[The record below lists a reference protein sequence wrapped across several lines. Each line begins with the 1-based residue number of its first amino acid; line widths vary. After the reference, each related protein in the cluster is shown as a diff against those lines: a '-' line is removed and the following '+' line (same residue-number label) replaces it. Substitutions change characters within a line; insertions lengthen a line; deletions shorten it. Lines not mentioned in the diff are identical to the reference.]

1 MNTVRFTIHRQ
12 PSFFGFLKPYK
23 LYINGSYV
31 GSVSNG
37 MTLTANIQS
46 EQAFIIE
53 VEHPFGSNFVVPAG
67 EREYKTELKR
77 ASDGQNDRHTEMH
90 LVKDEQRTLLPSFR
104 FDKCIKSVYSDTVTQ
119 LAPAEQTF
127 AYCMEFWLAV
137 TDDLQEVY
145 VSPNYP
151 SILAALRNI
160 GALKAANLLERL
172 AAEYMPDAVL
182 PLDDNQI
189 ELYSKEFEKTNK
201 AFWKDET
208 VISEFHK
215 EVVSYILQKLNSAAN
230 VY

>member
-12 PSFFGFLKPYK
+12 PSFLGFLKPYK

-46 EQAFIIE
+46 EQAYIIE

-67 EREYKTELKR
+67 AREYKTELKR

-104 FDKCIKSVYSDTVTQ
+104 FDKYIKSVYSDTVTQ
-119 LAPAEQTF
+119 LAPAEQTLV
-127 AYCMEFWLAV
+127 YCMKFWHAV
-137 TDDLQEVY
+137 TDDLQEIY
-145 VSPNYP
+145 ASPNYR
-151 SILAALRNI
+151 SILDALCTVGAA
-160 GALKAANLLERL
+160 KAANLLERL
-172 AAEYMPDAVL
+172 AEEYLPNAVF
-182 PLDDNQI
+182 PLDDDQI
-189 ELYSKEFEKTNK
+189 ELYQRELEKTNK

>member
-12 PSFFGFLKPYK
+12 PSFLGFLKPHK

-46 EQAFIIE
+46 EQAYIIE

-104 FDKCIKSVYSDTVTQ
+104 FDKYIKSVYSDTVTQ
-119 LAPAEQTF
+119 LAPVEQTLV
-127 AYCMEFWLAV
+127 YCMKFWHAV

-145 VSPNYP
+145 ASPNYH
-151 SILAALRNI
+151 SILNALRTV
-160 GALKAANLLERL
+160 GAFGAAGLFEQL
-172 AAEYMPDAVL
+172 AEEYLPHAVF
-182 PLDDNQI
+182 PLDDDQI
-189 ELYSKEFEKTNK
+189 ELHAKNIEKANQT
-201 AFWKDET
+201 FWKNET
-208 VISEFHK
+208 AISEFQK
-215 EVVSYILQKLNSAAN
+215 GVLSYIIKNLNNTAN